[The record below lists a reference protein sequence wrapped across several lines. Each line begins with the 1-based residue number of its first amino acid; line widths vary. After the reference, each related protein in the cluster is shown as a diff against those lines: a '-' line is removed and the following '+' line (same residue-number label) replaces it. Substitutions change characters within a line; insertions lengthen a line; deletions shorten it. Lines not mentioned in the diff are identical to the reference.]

1 MTLQEGKLWLY
12 IGWLADSLGSLKDVM
27 IPQGVCFMKKLLD
40 IFIPFFN
47 IAGIGLKDQAANK
60 NWPAHFQLPSVLLE
74 CEQASLCF

>member
-1 MTLQEGKLWLY
+1 
-12 IGWLADSLGSLKDVM
+12 M